1 MTLRQEIEKIVDKY
15 KGFRIYERSA
25 EDLVDEVLEAIGK
38 TADGMPTVER
48 GTYHN
53 PEDRGLMFENGVEDE
68 LTECQAY
75 WQKELGK

>member
-38 TADGMPTVER
+38 TVEGMPSVEA
-48 GTYHN
+48 
-53 PEDRGLMFENGVEDE
+53 GVGNWAKGYYSGSIEQLKSDK
-68 LTECQAY
+68 AY
-75 WQKELGK
+75 WKEQVK